1 MSVKRFDEIDI
12 MRIFGFIMVVD
23 QHILG
28 GYAQRAEAGFRDSMI
43 LHFFYLLGRPA
54 VPMFIAITGF
64 TLFYSNYGK
73 FDLKKY
79 YNKRL
84 GTIVIPYLFWSFA
97 TIFLFQ
103 KYEMLKSI
111 GEILLTGTAS
121 YHLWYMGMTIRI
133 YLWFP
138 VILIIAGWF
147 MKRSKNTRKWALI
160 GFIVLYWI
168 ILKNNNYLINWIS
181 LGVFNNPSTRE
192 KLFIQYS
199 PVFYSIYFVLGAAVW
214 FNYEKFKSYVLKNWR
229 KITAIQVPLTTY
241 MYYIQIC
248 RSLPEKYPRFNIE
261 HALYIFYM
269 VNTVIIIYIISVKI
283 SERWKEY
290 RSFLLDLGSLSY
302 GAYLV
307 HVIVLDNMA
316 EIVRT
321 WLPMQS
327 FLLSGVII
335 FILTCVV
342 SLAICH
348 VIRYMPFSKYLIG
361 IKTVQNTAT
370 YNMVQE
376 HEYKLKINA

>member
-28 GYAQRAEAGFRDSMI
+28 GYAQRAEVGFSDSMI

-79 YNKRL
+79 YKKRL
-84 GTIVIPYLFWSFA
+84 ATICIPYLFWSFA
-97 TIFLFQ
+97 TIALFK
-103 KYEMLKSI
+103 KYEMLKNI
-111 GEILLTGTAS
+111 EEILLTGTAS

-138 VILIIAGWF
+138 IILVIAGWF
-147 MKRSKNTRKWALI
+147 MKRNKDTRKWALI
-160 GFIVLYWI
+160 GFVIFYWL
-168 ILKNNNYLINWIS
+168 ILKNNNYLINWVS
-181 LGVFNNPSTRE
+181 LRVFDNPSTQE
-192 KLFIQYS
+192 KLFVQYS

-214 FNYEKFKSYVLKNWR
+214 FNYEKFKNYVLKNWR
-229 KITAIQVPLTTY
+229 KITAVHIPLTIY

-248 RSLPEKYPRFNIE
+248 QSLPEKYPRFNIE
-261 HALYIFYM
+261 HAFYILYM
-269 VNTVIIIYIISVKI
+269 VNTVIIIYIISVKL
-283 SERWKEY
+283 SERWREY
-290 RSFLLDLGSLSY
+290 RSFILDLGSLSY

-307 HVIVLDNMA
+307 HVIVLDNVA
-316 EIVRT
+316 EIIRT
-321 WLPMQS
+321 WLPMKS
-327 FLLSGVII
+327 YLLSGIII
-335 FILTCVV
+335 FILTCAV

-348 VIRYMPFSKYLIG
+348 VIRYMPYSKYMIG
-361 IKTVQNTAT
+361 VKTVQNMPTNSMA
-370 YNMVQE
+370 QE
-376 HEYKLKINA
+376 HECKQLLKA